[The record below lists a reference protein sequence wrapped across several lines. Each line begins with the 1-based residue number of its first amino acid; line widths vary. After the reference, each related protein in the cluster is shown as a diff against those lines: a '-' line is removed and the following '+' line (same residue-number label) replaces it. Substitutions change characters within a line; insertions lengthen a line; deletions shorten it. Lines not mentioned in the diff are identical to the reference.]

1 LKDIIPK
8 GFIRIKKGNKNGDL
22 LDKLNKYCTQEFNY
36 LVYLTDNDPDHKSRL
51 DPMNGFCRYKDIITY
66 KDNRVILH
74 STQRFINASWIHLP
88 YPRSFIATQ
97 GPLPHTI
104 EDFWTM
110 CYEKRVGLIIMLCQ
124 LKEKNVEKCSD
135 YWNPKKLNNFEIKKL
150 AKKEENGLIIRKFK
164 IINKSEKL
172 AVDIDHY
179 QLLCWEDHT
188 ALSKDYF
195 KKIIAL
201 IKAVDQCKNI
211 HVVHCSAG
219 VGRTGTF
226 ICMYNLYHEIMK
238 QIYLEKDS
246 DEIVF
251 SLFNLVRKIKE
262 MRIFSVENI
271 NQFALLYDFANYLL
285 LNNNST
291 IIK

>member
-1 LKDIIPK
+1 M
-8 GFIRIKKGNKNGDL
+8 

-66 KDNRVILH
+66 KDNRVILR

-88 YPRSFIATQ
+88 YPRHFIATQ

-150 AKKEENGLIIRKFK
+150 AKKEENGLIVRKFK

-262 MRIFSVENI
+262 MRIFSVENV

-285 LNNNST
+285 LNNNNNT

>member
-1 LKDIIPK
+1 MNQYYSKEFKYLSDII
-8 GFIRIKKGNKNGDL
+8 
-22 LDKLNKYCTQEFNY
+22 
-36 LVYLTDNDPDHKSRL
+36 DNDKEHKYRL
-51 DPMNGFCRYKDIITY
+51 DSINGNCRYKDIITY
-66 KDNRVILH
+66 RDNRVNLQ
-74 STQRFINASWIHLP
+74 STQRYINASWIDLP
-88 YPRSFIATQ
+88 YPKRFIATQ
-97 GPLPHTI
+97 GPMPHTI

-110 CYEKRVGLIIMLCQ
+110 CYEKNVGLIIMLCQ
-124 LKEKNVEKCSD
+124 LKEKNVEKCAD

-195 KKIIAL
+195 KKIISM
-201 IKAVDQCKNI
+201 IKAIDQYRKI
-211 HVVHCSAG
+211 SVIHCSAG

>member
-1 LKDIIPK
+1 M
-8 GFIRIKKGNKNGDL
+8 

-36 LVYLTDNDPDHKSRL
+36 LVYLTDNDPAHKSRL

-66 KDNRVILH
+66 KDNRVNLH

-164 IINKSEKL
+164 IINKREKL

-211 HVVHCSAG
+211 HVVHCCAG

-262 MRIFSVENI
+262 MRIFSVENE

-285 LNNNST
+285 LNYNTT